1 MSTSP
6 ITAATGQQ
14 LLAQLGAASN
24 SSSTSGTSS
33 TSDAENRFLTLLTT
47 QLKNQD
53 PLNPMDN
60 AQVTSQLA
68 QISTV
73 DGISQL
79 NDTLKLLTSSTDQ
92 GQAMQ
97 AAGLVGHGVLVPG
110 ANMQLSSG
118 QAVGG
123 VELYQSADN
132 VQVAIKD
139 ANGLVVRTM
148 DLGPADAGVHNFAW
162 DGRTDNGQQAA
173 DGMYSITTTAVT
185 GKDTID
191 ARALELGVVQSVTRS
206 NGATRLNV
214 GDAGSVA
221 MQDVRQIL

>member
-1 MSTSP
+1 MSTSA
-6 ITAATGQQ
+6 ITAQTGQEFLSQ
-14 LLAQLGAASN
+14 LNAAAGTTKSA
-24 SSSTSGTSS
+24 SSV
-33 TSDAENRFLTLLTT
+33 SDAQNRFLTLLTT

-73 DGISQL
+73 DGIERL
-79 NDTLKLLTSSTDQ
+79 NEALKLLTASADESQ
-92 GQAMQ
+92 SLQ
-97 AAGLVGHGVLVPG
+97 AASLVGHGVLVPG
-110 ANMQLSSG
+110 ANLRLAEA

-123 VELYQSADN
+123 VELFQSADN
-132 VQVAIKD
+132 VRVTIKD

-148 DLGPADAGVHNFAW
+148 DLGAADAGVSNFVW
-162 DGRTDNGQQAA
+162 DGKTDDGTQAVDGLYSMSVSATVGQDA
-173 DGMYSITTTAVT
+173 
-185 GKDTID
+185 ID
-191 ARALELGVVQSVTRS
+191 ARALELGVVQSITKS

-221 MQDVRQIL
+221 MQDIRQIL